1 MATGSSAR
9 DVSGPHDDGAND
21 VSVPTAASD
30 GPDCEAALCA
40 AEAAVQRLAGVTV
53 DELADEELESL
64 LSRVRRP
71 LLQLEGV
78 RSRAAAAAVA
88 RAASRADRT
97 PLGAAV
103 QDRQRRLAEQQ
114 QVTHSEIKQQIA
126 AGRAA
131 RDHEATGRAMAEGQ
145 VAPRHAQLI
154 AKILADIPPERRA
167 EVEAELL
174 ELAGRLEAGA
184 FGRAAREL
192 LGRERPQ
199 ALATDE
205 TRQHR
210 ARSLRATTTEDG
222 GFAFSGLLYGAA
234 AEQARVAFSAFRRP
248 DTPGER
254 RTPAQRGA
262 DAFEQLCAAALRV
275 GDAPTNHG
283 ERPQVMVVF
292 TAAEYAALST
302 SPELTT
308 GRFLGSGQTVTGRE
322 VRNLVDDCEMFR
334 LVLDEQAVPMEVSKS
349 VRTVPVGL
357 WRALM
362 LRDGGCV
369 WEGCDAPASWCDVA
383 HGNRSFTRGGKLSLD
398 NSMLLCRRHHRR
410 FDQGS
415 FSVRIEGRQ
424 VTIERGEGGLPA
436 VSDSPPP
443 DSPPPGAPPPGAP
456 LADAPPRNSAL
467 ADSSPPD
474 SAPGAVQPAGPGSPS
489 VPAPSSTWSGSEAA
503 AAASSSGGEP
513 EDPGPDPQP
522 PPPRGRAPDPQP
534 PAVEEVV
541 AREEGVGGSG
551 ADPPGPPGSQ
561 QLELPG
567 S

>member
-1 MATGSSAR
+1 VAAGSSAR
-9 DVSGPHDDGAND
+9 AIDGPHDDGGAD
-21 VSVPTAASD
+21 ASVSAAD
-30 GPDCEAALCA
+30 AVGTDCEVALCA
-40 AEAAVQRLAGVTV
+40 AEAAVQRLAAVTV
-53 DELADEELESL
+53 DELADEQLESL

-88 RAASRADRT
+88 RAASRAERT
-97 PLGAAV
+97 PIGAAV

-114 QVTHSEIKQQIA
+114 QVTHSEIRQQIA

-131 RDHEATGRAMAEGQ
+131 REHEATGRAMVEGQ

-154 AKILADIPPERRA
+154 AKTLADIPLERRA

-174 ELAGRLEAGA
+174 ELAGRLDAGA

-192 LGRERPQ
+192 LGRERPE

-210 ARSLRATTTEDG
+210 DRSLRATTTEDG

-234 AEQARVAFSAFRRP
+234 AEQARVAFNAFRRP

-254 RTPAQRGA
+254 RSPAQRGA

-275 GDAPTNHG
+275 GDAPTDHG
-283 ERPQVMVVF
+283 ERPQVMIVF
-292 TAAEYAALST
+292 SAAEYAALST

-322 VRNLVDDCEMFR
+322 VRNLVDDCEVFR
-334 LVLDEQAVPMEVSKS
+334 LVLDEQGTPMEVSKS

-357 WRALM
+357 WRAL
-362 LRDGGCV
+362 LIRDGGCV
-369 WEGCDAPASWCDVA
+369 WDGCDAPASWCDVA

-398 NSMLLCRRHHRR
+398 NSLLLCRRHHRR

-415 FSVRIEGRQ
+415 FSVRIEGTQ
-424 VTIERGEGGLPA
+424 VTIERVGDEVPA
-436 VSDSPPP
+436 ASDPPLP
-443 DSPPPGAPPPGAP
+443 DSGPEDAGSGVRPRAAGGRTLDAQPPPG
-456 LADAPPRNSAL
+456 
-467 ADSSPPD
+467 
-474 SAPGAVQPAGPGSPS
+474 
-489 VPAPSSTWSGSEAA
+489 
-503 AAASSSGGEP
+503 
-513 EDPGPDPQP
+513 
-522 PPPRGRAPDPQP
+522 
-534 PAVEEVV
+534 EEVV
-541 AREEGVGGSG
+541 APQEGVGGSG
-551 ADPPGPPGSQ
+551 ADPPRAPVAEQPR
-561 QLELPG
+561 LPG

>member
-1 MATGSSAR
+1 VATGSSAR
-9 DVSGPHDDGAND
+9 VVSGPHDDGTTD
-21 VSVPTAASD
+21 VSVPTAVAV
-30 GPDCEAALCA
+30 GTDCEAALCA

-64 LSRVRRP
+64 LARVRRP
-71 LLQLEGV
+71 LLQLEGL
-78 RSRAAAAAVA
+78 RSRAAAASVA
-88 RAASRADRT
+88 RAVSRAGRT
-97 PLGAAV
+97 PVGAALH
-103 QDRQRRLAEQQ
+103 DRQRRLAEQQ

-174 ELAGRLEAGA
+174 DLAGRLEAGA

-192 LGRERPQ
+192 LGRERPE

-205 TRQHR
+205 IRQHR

-283 ERPQVMVVF
+283 ERPQVMIVF
-292 TAAEYAALST
+292 SAAEFAAMST
-302 SPELTT
+302 SPDLTT

-322 VRNLVDDCEMFR
+322 VRNLVDDCEVFR
-334 LVLDEQAVPMEVSKS
+334 LVLDEQGTPIEVSRS

-357 WRALM
+357 WRALV

-383 HGNRSFTRGGKLSLD
+383 HGNRSFTRGGKLSLH
-398 NSMLLCRRHHRR
+398 NSLLLCRRHHRR

-415 FSVRIEGRQ
+415 YSVRIDGPQ
-424 VTIERGEGGLPA
+424 VTIERVEGGAPA
-436 VSDSPPP
+436 TADQPASDS
-443 DSPPPGAPPPGAP
+443 GAGT
-456 LADAPPRNSAL
+456 
-467 ADSSPPD
+467 
-474 SAPGAVQPAGPGSPS
+474 AGSD
-489 VPAPSSTWSGSEAA
+489 
-503 AAASSSGGEP
+503 GGP
-513 EDPGPDPQP
+513 EDPGSDSGPVAE
-522 PPPRGRAPDPQP
+522 RGRSPTSSS
-534 PAVEEVV
+534 PANG
-541 AREEGVGGSG
+541 EGTTLNGAGGTSG
-551 ADPPGPPGSQ
+551 ADPPSAPVVQ
-561 QLELPG
+561 QPRLPG

>member
-1 MATGSSAR
+1 MGAGSSAR
-9 DVSGPHDDGAND
+9 AIDGPHADGRAD
-21 VSVPTAASD
+21 ASVPAADAVGTACD
-30 GPDCEAALCA
+30 AALRA
-40 AEAAVQRLAGVTV
+40 AEAAVQRLAAVTV
-53 DELADEELESL
+53 DELADEQLENL

-88 RAASRADRT
+88 RAASRAGRT
-97 PLGAAV
+97 PVGAAV

-154 AKILADIPPERRA
+154 AKTLADIPPERRA

-174 ELAGRLEAGA
+174 ELAGRLDAGA

-192 LGRERPQ
+192 LGRERPE

-234 AEQARVAFSAFRRP
+234 AEQARVAFNAFRRP

-254 RTPAQRGA
+254 RSPAQRGA

-275 GDAPTNHG
+275 GDAPTDHG
-283 ERPQVMVVF
+283 ERPQVMIVF
-292 TAAEYAALST
+292 SAAEYAALGT

-322 VRNLVDDCEMFR
+322 VRNLVDDCEVFR
-334 LVLDEQAVPMEVSKS
+334 LVLDEQGTPIEVSKS

-357 WRALM
+357 WRAL
-362 LRDGGCV
+362 LVRDGGCV

-398 NSMLLCRRHHRR
+398 NSLLLCRRHHRR

-415 FSVRIEGRQ
+415 FSVRIEGPQ
-424 VTIERGEGGLPA
+424 VTIKRVGTEGPA
-436 VSDSPPP
+436 PAASP
-443 DSPPPGAPPPGAP
+443 
-456 LADAPPRNSAL
+456 L
-467 ADSSPPD
+467 ADSSSEPGGGA
-474 SAPGAVQPAGPGSPS
+474 APGSSPL
-489 VPAPSSTWSGSEAA
+489 VRDDR
-503 AAASSSGGEP
+503 AAASEP
-513 EDPGPDPQP
+513 DTVED
-522 PPPRGRAPDPQP
+522 
-534 PAVEEVV
+534 AV
-541 AREEGVGGSG
+541 ASHRGVGASG
-551 ADPPGPPGSQ
+551 ADPPRARSVEQPR
-561 QLELPG
+561 LPG